1 MHWTPTPRGTF
12 PEDGKWMAPSRSS
25 AAWSKCAKSR
35 QNAMWGRITLHST
48 EILHKIVQILVLQ
61 MMKGARTAEISFHTK
76 RRKGLKYHSDVFTTD
91 KICNDFNNRH
101 TFNYEQFSII
111 NTWMSHLWIF
121 HLIYWVVE
129 GIDADRQ
136 PLGLAPAS

>member
-1 MHWTPTPRGTF
+1 
-12 PEDGKWMAPSRSS
+12 
-25 AAWSKCAKSR
+25 
-35 QNAMWGRITLHST
+35 MWGRITLHST

-76 RRKGLKYHSDVFTTD
+76 RRKGLKYHSDVFTAK

-111 NTWMSHLWIF
+111 MRSPVDFFLNLLSSR
-121 HLIYWVVE
+121 E
-129 GIDADRQ
+129 GIDADLQ